1 MSHFGASPSDNP
13 NLVDGLWAAY
23 WQATQNSDFKGGFLA
38 RTSHELRSPLSSA
51 MGLHQLILSDL
62 CEDAEEEREFVAQ
75 AHQALTKLV
84 KLLDRLT
91 EVSKLSHGTLAMT
104 IKPVDL
110 EDLLGEVEM
119 MVMMQVANRN
129 LRWQA
134 DEPPAVVVLADH
146 KRLQQA
152 VMALIEATIAHLVA
166 LGDGGGLR
174 LGAIAPAPHP
184 VTAQPGV
191 MIYLDS
197 TCDPASWHSAIAGL
211 EAHTLQTPPQSRAE
225 VPAVPDH
232 LSPDLSLWIAQLLLE
247 TMGGTLRVAA
257 IADEVPG
264 IGVLGCRFE
273 GWLPKAED

>member
-1 MSHFGASPSDNP
+1 
-13 NLVDGLWAAY
+13 
-23 WQATQNSDFKGGFLA
+23 
-38 RTSHELRSPLSSA
+38 
-51 MGLHQLILSDL
+51 MGLHQLILADL

-75 AHQALTKLV
+75 AHQALTRLV
-84 KLLDRLT
+84 NVLDRLI
-91 EVSKLSHGTLAMT
+91 EVSKLSHGTLAVT
-104 IKPVDL
+104 LKSVDL

-129 LRWQA
+129 LRWQV
-134 DEPPAVVVLADH
+134 DEPSTLFVLADH

-152 VMALIEATIAHLVA
+152 LVALVEAAIAHLVV

-174 LGAIAPAPHP
+174 LGAIAPASHP
-184 VTAQPGV
+184 IHGQPGV

-197 TCDPASWHSAIAGL
+197 TCEPESWQTAIAGL
-211 EAHTLQTPPQSRAE
+211 DDHTLHAPPQSRDE
-225 VPAVPDH
+225 IPPLSDH
-232 LSPDLSLWIAQLLLE
+232 LSPDLSLWIAQLLFE

-264 IGVLGCRFE
+264 IGALGCRFE